1 MPEKDIMTE
10 LNFFFFFL
18 VISKKFDQWPKN
30 HRKNLGSRCCC
41 VRSCFAFSNTAATY
55 PCCFLLQQT
64 GGGISPQLVLQETQL
79 AEKARMLLQQM
90 QPAQQQLLAAH
101 QQMAALKQQATLQP
115 ALLQAVKVRVS
126 NWLWFQSCFVFF
138 GTNLVAFNCN
148 VFFVEL

>member
-1 MPEKDIMTE
+1 
-10 LNFFFFFL
+10 
-18 VISKKFDQWPKN
+18 
-30 HRKNLGSRCCC
+30 
-41 VRSCFAFSNTAATY
+41 
-55 PCCFLLQQT
+55 LQQT

-126 NWLWFQSCFVFF
+126 N
-138 GTNLVAFNCN
+138 
-148 VFFVEL
+148 